1 MAWRQLRIEKM
12 EGVSMNQTLQKFTRV
27 LRRLEYRQQL
37 IARRLDTAER
47 HDDVSTSMLLE
58 QQYRDV
64 VQTMGRLRRVLRRLQ
79 PDR

>member
-1 MAWRQLRIEKM
+1 
-12 EGVSMNQTLQKFTRV
+12 MNRTLQKFARA

-47 HDDVSTSMLLE
+47 RQDVTTVMLLE

-64 VQTMGRLRRVLRRLQ
+64 VQTMGRLHRVLRRLQ
-79 PDR
+79 PAP